1 MSSVIAINNPF
12 GAPATAEPAEA
23 AVFGSAVARSDA
35 ERAIKEVEASM
46 AIAKRF
52 PRDPVAAMDRILLT
66 CTRPTLAEAALYA
79 YPRGSEM
86 VTGPSIRLAEAIAQ
100 NWGNIQFGIRE
111 LSQANGTSTVE
122 AFAWDVET
130 NVRQTKVFQV
140 AHIRHTRR
148 GQYRLEDPRDIYEMV
163 ANQGARRLRSCILG
177 VTPGDV
183 VDAAVRQCEITI
195 QNSADASPEQ
205 IEKLVAAFTELGIT
219 HDMLVKRL
227 GHHLDAVI
235 AAEVLQLR
243 KIYQSIK
250 DGFAGV
256 GDFFDVEQQAQP
268 SETGASKRGVN
279 GLKSKVTKSKPK
291 REETQPTITYTQV
304 MDKLQRATT
313 RDELNDAVANIDL
326 VPDDVQREEL
336 RTAYDERLAM
346 MEGNE

>member
-1 MSSVIAINNPF
+1 MSSAVPAINNPF
-12 GAPATAEPAEA
+12 GAPVAAESAEA
-23 AVFGSAVARSDA
+23 AVAGSAVARSDA
-35 ERAIKEVEASM
+35 ERAIKEVEAAM

-52 PRDPVAAMDRILLT
+52 PRDPVAAMDRILQA

-111 LSQANGTSTVE
+111 LSQSNGTSTVE

-163 ANQGARRLRSCILG
+163 ANQGARRLRACILG
-177 VTPGDV
+177 VIPGDV
-183 VDAAVRQCEITI
+183 VEAAVRQCEMTI

-205 IEKLVAAFTELGIT
+205 IEKLVAAFAEIGVTR
-219 HDMLVKRL
+219 DMLVKRL
-227 GHHLDAVI
+227 GHHLDAII

-250 DGFAGV
+250 DGFAGI
-256 GDFFDVEQQAQP
+256 GDFFEVAEVPADAE
-268 SETGASKRGVN
+268 SGEKKRGVKS
-279 GLKSKVTKSKPK
+279 LKSKLSKSNDGSA
-291 REETQPTITYTQV
+291 ET
-304 MDKLQRATT
+304 A
-313 RDELNDAVANIDL
+313 DAG
-326 VPDDVQREEL
+326 
-336 RTAYDERLAM
+336 ERK
-346 MEGNE
+346 